1 MSEHAELIARL
12 RHLARQQAG
21 DFDGDRSYDCPRGE
35 KARKL
40 SAEDAVYWIAADAIA
55 ALEAEATLLGAS
67 VTSMQAQIDGLEAE
81 IARLR
86 EALTHSRRAV
96 SNAIELFGVHKDDPA
111 HATLAMI
118 DAALSGQPGES
129 A

>member
-1 MSEHAELIARL
+1 MSRHKELIDRL
-12 RHLARQQAG
+12 SNHSVT
-21 DFDGDRSYDCPRGE
+21 D
-35 KARKL
+35 
-40 SAEDAVYWIAADAIA
+40 DAAQWDAANTIA

-67 VTSMQAQIDGLEAE
+67 LTSMQAQIHGLEAMLVDGEAE
-81 IARLR
+81 IARLKA
-86 EALTHSRRAV
+86 ALTHSRRAV

-129 A
+129 E